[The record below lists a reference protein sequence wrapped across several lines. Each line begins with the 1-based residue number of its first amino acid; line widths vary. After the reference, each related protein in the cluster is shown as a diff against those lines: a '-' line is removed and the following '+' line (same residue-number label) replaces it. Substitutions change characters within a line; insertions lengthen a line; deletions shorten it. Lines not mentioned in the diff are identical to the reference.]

1 MVIVTIRSKGSLS
14 HSGCIVICGVC
25 SSDFSCTLSFVHING
40 RMFALQSFR
49 MFAQHSGPSAPGSP
63 SQITPTSDL
72 QQNPPVPHDC
82 LARLMIQINESAF
95 FIHSLKQYVT
105 VVCVIFGLCLLH
117 CFAGFHSLIWV
128 VWFWI
133 RVCRT
138 QKCAL
143 HWFKSLSGHTEA
155 DGFQENTFKDDLGPW
170 WAVILI
176 MLLLCLSG

>member
-40 RMFALQSFR
+40 R

-95 FIHSLKQYVT
+95 FIHSLKQYVI

-117 CFAGFHSLIWV
+117 
-128 VWFWI
+128 
-133 RVCRT
+133 
-138 QKCAL
+138 
-143 HWFKSLSGHTEA
+143 
-155 DGFQENTFKDDLGPW
+155 
-170 WAVILI
+170 
-176 MLLLCLSG
+176 